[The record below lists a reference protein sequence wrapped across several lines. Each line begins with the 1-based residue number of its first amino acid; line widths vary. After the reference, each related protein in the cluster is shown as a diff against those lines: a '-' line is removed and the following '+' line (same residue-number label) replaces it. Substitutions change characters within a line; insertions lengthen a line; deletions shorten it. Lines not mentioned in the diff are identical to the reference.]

1 MGGDAR
7 RAAQR
12 RGLRAERLAAFWLQ
26 LKGYRILG
34 RQLRLGAGEIDLVAR
49 RGRTLAIV
57 EVKQRPTL
65 AAAAEAI
72 RPQQRQ
78 RIARAA
84 AAYLIRN
91 PAGRSSDVRFDA
103 LLMAP
108 WRLPRHIEAAWEY
121 PPEKHPPWK

>member
-1 MGGDAR
+1 MGRNAR

-12 RGLRAERLAAFWLQ
+12 RGRRAERLAACWLQ

-34 RQLRLGAGEIDLVAR
+34 RQLRLGVGEIDLVAR

-72 RPQQRQ
+72 RPKQRQ

-84 AAYLIRN
+84 AAYLIQN
-91 PAGRSSDVRFDA
+91 PAGRSSDIRFDA
-103 LLMAP
+103 LLLAP
-108 WRLPRHIEAAWEY
+108 WRLPRHIKAAWE
-121 PPEKHPPWK
+121 